1 MAVSEY
7 EVENLFIERLGTIG
21 YQFIQLRDY
30 AEVKKNFKDQLQKFN
45 KAAIIESKGNSE
57 LSDSEFDRLLTQI
70 ENKTVFDSAK
80 ILRDKQLL
88 ELDNGKTVYI
98 EFLSKDTERNIYQ
111 VTHQVTMDKEHQGDV
126 VYKNRY
132 DVTVLI
138 NGLPL
143 VQIELK
149 RPGVEINEAINQ
161 INRYRRYSFR
171 GLFRFIQCFVVSN
184 SIQTKYFANENETNA
199 DGTYKAIGCSSNF
212 VYKQINTILCKP
224 LYLPQ
229 KSKIRTPV
237 KADFIIYFSLYRGSD
252 FDIIEAKGLCKPNLR
267 FTQNH
272 KNPQAILKSL
282 VLSLFILISPPIFR
296 VLSDTC

>member
-111 VTHQVTMDKEHQGDV
+111 VTHQVTMDKEHQGML
-126 VYKNRY
+126 YTKIAMMLRY
-132 DVTVLI
+132 LLMVF
-138 NGLPL
+138 P
-143 VQIELK
+143 
-149 RPGVEINEAINQ
+149 
-161 INRYRRYSFR
+161 
-171 GLFRFIQCFVVSN
+171 LFRSN
-184 SIQTKYFANENETNA
+184 
-199 DGTYKAIGCSSNF
+199 
-212 VYKQINTILCKP
+212 
-224 LYLPQ
+224 
-229 KSKIRTPV
+229 
-237 KADFIIYFSLYRGSD
+237 
-252 FDIIEAKGLCKPNLR
+252 
-267 FTQNH
+267 
-272 KNPQAILKSL
+272 
-282 VLSLFILISPPIFR
+282 
-296 VLSDTC
+296 

>member
-132 DVTVLI
+132 VLI

-199 DGTYKAIGCSSNF
+199 DGTYKAI
-212 VYKQINTILCKP
+212 
-224 LYLPQ
+224 
-229 KSKIRTPV
+229 
-237 KADFIIYFSLYRGSD
+237 
-252 FDIIEAKGLCKPNLR
+252 
-267 FTQNH
+267 
-272 KNPQAILKSL
+272 LKSL
-282 VLSLFILISPPIFR
+282 AFFWTDIYQYLSNSSFEKDMINAGQGAAQKNIKNQDILSYCIRFPTDQTALENIDKLLSLYDMRITSEKAILSNLILQKSYYLRAMFI
-296 VLSDTC
+296 

>member
-111 VTHQVTMDKEHQGDV
+111 VTHQVTMNKEHQGDV

-132 DVTVLI
+132 DVTVHFPKLTSVAFVNNKHALFCFI
-138 NGLPL
+138 GFHDRLVSIVAKRTCEFLNGCNKHFFSA
-143 VQIELK
+143 VFQAFNEL
-149 RPGVEINEAINQ
+149 G
-161 INRYRRYSFR
+161 
-171 GLFRFIQCFVVSN
+171 G
-184 SIQTKYFANENETNA
+184 
-199 DGTYKAIGCSSNF
+199 
-212 VYKQINTILCKP
+212 
-224 LYLPQ
+224 
-229 KSKIRTPV
+229 
-237 KADFIIYFSLYRGSD
+237 
-252 FDIIEAKGLCKPNLR
+252 
-267 FTQNH
+267 
-272 KNPQAILKSL
+272 
-282 VLSLFILISPPIFR
+282 
-296 VLSDTC
+296 

>member
-138 NGLPL
+138 NR
-143 VQIELK
+143 I
-149 RPGVEINEAINQ
+149 
-161 INRYRRYSFR
+161 YR
-171 GLFRFIQCFVVSN
+171 
-184 SIQTKYFANENETNA
+184 
-199 DGTYKAIGCSSNF
+199 
-212 VYKQINTILCKP
+212 
-224 LYLPQ
+224 
-229 KSKIRTPV
+229 
-237 KADFIIYFSLYRGSD
+237 
-252 FDIIEAKGLCKPNLR
+252 
-267 FTQNH
+267 
-272 KNPQAILKSL
+272 
-282 VLSLFILISPPIFR
+282 
-296 VLSDTC
+296 